1 MMKKFKCW
9 LGSVVIAAAGLFLF
23 AGCAAKTEPVSKTE
37 FMLDTVCYITL
48 YDKNDPSIIEDA
60 FKLGKEY
67 ENLFSATVEGS
78 DIYRINEAD
87 GETVEVSED
96 TIELIKTSIKYGDLT
111 NGAFDITI
119 YPISKMWDFTGENP
133 SVPDEADIKE
143 ALKHVNY
150 KNISIDEEKNTVT
163 LLDSEAMIDPGAI
176 GKGYIADKMKEY
188 IVSKG
193 VKSAIINLGGNVL
206 TIGESTEK
214 RPFKIGIRKPFA
226 DESEMATAVEANDKS
241 VVSSG
246 SYERYFIENG
256 RLYYHILDPKTGY
269 PADGGLS
276 GITIISD
283 KSVDGDALSTSC
295 FILGYDKAIELL
307 KGIKEEKIG
316 AIFIADDN
324 TTINEYGME

>member
-78 DIYRINEAD
+78 DVYRINEAD
-87 GETVEVSED
+87 GKTVEVSED

-150 KNISIDEEKNTVT
+150 KNISINEEKNTVT

>member
-78 DIYRINEAD
+78 DVYRINEAD

>member
-78 DIYRINEAD
+78 DVYRINEAD

-226 DESEMATAVEANDKS
+226 DESDMATAVEANDKS

-295 FILGYDKAIELL
+295 FILGYDKAVELL